1 MTTPNLVGLVFNS
14 QIPKAAELVES
25 LASALGIQESSWI
38 SPAADVGDRLKE
50 LRRTSLIVTAGGDGT
65 ILRTLRVT
73 APFEIPIVGVNMG
86 RVGFMTEVRL
96 EDAVGRLPQYLNGNT
111 RVEERMMLEAYVRSE
126 SSESGRRLHALN
138 DVVVGQS
145 GVARLL
151 DIDTWVDGVPLTSYR
166 ADAVIVST
174 ATGSTGYA
182 LSAGG
187 PILCPEVEMML
198 VQPVAAHTGLRQG
211 LVLPKDSTVEL
222 RPGRGQKAILSAD
235 GFQDATLS
243 ADDTVVVKRSAHVA
257 RFLRADPPS
266 SFYDSLT
273 QRLSPVYRTR
283 VDRGQ
288 TSEHRDAV

>member
-1 MTTPNLVGLVFNS
+1 MTTQNLVGLVFNS
-14 QIPKAAELVES
+14 QIPNAAEFVES
-25 LASALGIQESSWI
+25 LASSLGIRDSSWT
-38 SPAADVGDRLKE
+38 SSAAHVGDKLEE
-50 LRRTSLIVTAGGDGT
+50 LRRTKLIITAGGDGT

-73 APFEIPIVGVNMG
+73 APFGIPVVGVNMG
-86 RVGFMTEVRL
+86 RVGFMTEISV
-96 EDAVGRLPQYLNGNT
+96 EDAPERLPLYLNGHT
-111 RVEERMMLEAYVRSE
+111 RVEERMMLEASVNSD
-126 SSESGRRLHALN
+126 SSVSGGTLHALN

-145 GVARLL
+145 GVARFL

-187 PILCPEVEMML
+187 PILHPEVEVML

-211 LVLPKDSTVEL
+211 LVLPRGSVVEL
-222 RPGRGQKAILSAD
+222 RPGKGQKAILSAD
-235 GFQDATLS
+235 GFQDATLGEG
-243 ADDTVVVKRSAHVA
+243 DTVLVRRSAHVA

-283 VDRGQ
+283 V
-288 TSEHRDAV
+288 EHGRA